1 MTLTSKCWYFK
12 NFVLSPGSVGSFV
25 PSSSSL
31 AERLVS
37 LEREFGSGGA
47 GPRRILEIGG
57 GTGAITRKILG
68 TMQPGD
74 TLHVVEMHRDFAP
87 VIEKLVLESRPGVAS
102 SSVRILNC
110 EFESFAPGVRDET
123 YDVVYCSL
131 PFNSMGARMVA
142 DILLQINRILMRSGL
157 LIYFEYISASPLR
170 VALSL
175 FTGNPNPG
183 RLRAVTGRLLS
194 SGGVGAAP
202 VFANFPPAMARCV
215 RRVQRQDA
223 LARDLL
229 SCLP

>member
-1 MTLTSKCWYFK
+1 MTVSSSCWYFK
-12 NFVLSPGSVGSFV
+12 NFVRSPGSVGSFV
-25 PSSSSL
+25 PSSSFL

-37 LEREFGSGGA
+37 LEREFGGGR
-47 GPRRILEIGG
+47 GPRRILEIGA
-57 GTGAITRKILG
+57 GTGAITRKILR

-74 TLHVVEMHRDFAP
+74 TLHVVEMHTDFAP
-87 VIEKLVLESRPGVAS
+87 VIERLVRKSRPGVS
-102 SSVRILNC
+102 PLSVRILNC

-123 YDVVYCSL
+123 YDVIYCSL
-131 PFNSMGARMVA
+131 PFNSMKARVVA
-142 DILLQINRILMRSGL
+142 DILLEINRILMRSGL
-157 LIYFEYISASPLR
+157 LIYFEYIKALSLR

-175 FTGNPNPG
+175 LTGNPDPG

-215 RRVQRQDA
+215 RRIPRQDA
-223 LARDLL
+223 LARELL